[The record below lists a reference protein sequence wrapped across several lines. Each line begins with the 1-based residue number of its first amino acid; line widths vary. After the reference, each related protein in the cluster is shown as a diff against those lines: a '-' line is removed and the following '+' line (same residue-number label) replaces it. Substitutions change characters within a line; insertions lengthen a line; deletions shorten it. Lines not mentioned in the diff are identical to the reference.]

1 MKILIVFDDMIVD
14 MLSSKKINPI
24 VAELFIRGR
33 KLNVSLIFI
42 RQSYFVISQSLR
54 LSSRYSTIM
63 KKIALNHLSD
73 IDFIGFVNICKNV
86 L

>member
-14 MLSSKKINPI
+14 MLSSEKLNPI
-24 VAELFIRGR
+24 VAQLFIRGR
-33 KLNVSLIFI
+33 KLNVSLIFM
-42 RQSYFVISQSLR
+42 RQSYFAIPQSLR
-54 LSSRYSTIM
+54 LSSRYSIIM

-73 IDFIGFVNICKNV
+73 VDSKGFVNICKNV

>member
-1 MKILIVFDDMIVD
+1 MKILIVFDDMTVD
-14 MLSSKKINPI
+14 MLSSEKLNPI

-42 RQSYFVISQSLR
+42 RQSYFVIPQSLR
-54 LSSRYSTIM
+54 LSSRYSIIM

>member
-1 MKILIVFDDMIVD
+1 MKILIVFDDMTVD
-14 MLSSKKINPI
+14 MLSSEKLKPI